1 MNKSNIEAGQ
11 AGTEEQQSTTAQ
23 NQQVS
28 QPNANTNV
36 VRSAYYTPKLS
47 EFYFGFEFEV
57 LNTKDKMYIPTYD
70 EGVWFITK
78 VDLGVLGDLSNLQKL
93 ILEKQIRVSVL
104 SEHDI
109 YELGF
114 ELNYE
119 EENNPNKMYYLGKHS
134 LIRNHHNWCILTV
147 HNDEREEDYTAY
159 VGVIK
164 NKSELKRILQQVGC
178 VQS

>member
-1 MNKSNIEAGQ
+1 MSTDFPAWYQ
-11 AGTEEQQSTTAQ
+11 AELNSTADDTHS
-23 NQQVS
+23 S
-28 QPNANTNV
+28 QTIAKPNV

-147 HNDEREEDYTAY
+147 HNDEREEAYTAY